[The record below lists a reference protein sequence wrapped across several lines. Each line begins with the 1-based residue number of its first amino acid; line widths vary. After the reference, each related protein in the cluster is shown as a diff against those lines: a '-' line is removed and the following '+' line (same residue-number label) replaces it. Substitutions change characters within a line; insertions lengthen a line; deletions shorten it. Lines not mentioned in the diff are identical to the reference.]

1 MHVYKSVKSPH
12 SQLYKISS
20 CKKILFMY
28 VEDDTVFFSMNSIQY
43 ENSLHK
49 MLSQDVLYIKCEPF
63 GSV

>member
-12 SQLYKISS
+12 SQLCKISS

>member
-1 MHVYKSVKSPH
+1 
-12 SQLYKISS
+12 
-20 CKKILFMY
+20 MY